1 MKHHPLM
8 ATFGLTMR
16 AARFLLLSVVLITML
31 GTPAYSQGTVGSIL
45 GDVTDATGAR
55 LPGATVRLVN
65 EGTGA
70 TREALTSEV
79 GSYRFNG
86 LQPVIYTVTVEFPG
100 FTTVTRP
107 GVKVNAASDTKIDF
121 ALDVSA
127 TVETITV
134 TEQAPLVETTENTIK
149 TLIDTTKI
157 RELPLKSRDF
167 MDLALLSPGVVTD
180 QASDARGTLTDS
192 VSFGG
197 MGERFKSMWLEGVD
211 INDEVTGGGSS
222 ISSATRTQLA
232 QEAVQ
237 EFQVMANSYSSEFGR
252 SATGVINIVTKS
264 GTNQFHGNAFYFR
277 RDDAFDKPNAFTGV
291 APPFKSE
298 QYGGTIGGPIVED
311 KAHFFVSYERRSAD
325 QVAFVVIPPQLV
337 SFVDSIGY
345 DTTAD
350 VPNPWRFHNLF
361 TKGSVTISPEHT
373 LNIVGVYDNRLI
385 ENTTA
390 GGNLSFDSGYEDD
403 RNSHFITVS
412 LSSLFGSSI
421 VNELRVNRSDQ
432 ELFRDSIKNRP
443 SLRFPSIRFG
453 RDNTQ
458 GRRQQNWI
466 LSNTMTYN
474 VGNHTIKF
482 GGEAN
487 RVLGTYVS
495 SANTPGTYEFRSDLP
510 VDPNDPSTLPFRFT
524 QGLELRKGSIDV
536 RGFDTA
542 AYTRNSNIF
551 AVFLND
557 SWRMRPNLTVN
568 AGIRYDLQLWRGDI
582 DGTPFPEGMSEFDLW
597 KSHLNGELRGHPFAP
612 VPDDKNNFSP
622 RVGLSWDPQNNG
634 RAVIRA
640 GYGVFYDSLWTSSVR
655 GVVQNYAGYRQ
666 TNLGNDVRSSG
677 VPNDFFPGY
686 PGGRSFGDP
695 PDRSI
700 LTERAASRVRLP
712 SRTTSNPFMHQ
723 FSGGLDLEVAQ
734 GTMVGFN
741 FIHMFGQDLG
751 FNRNVNAC
759 ITNCVL
765 QSGQSRADFPKI
777 YPLDQSGIR
786 MELALDQSN
795 ITKAN
800 QFQVRMEKRF
810 LSGRA
815 LSMNY
820 TLGDIKEFASS
831 PSNHH
836 NLRQDWGPTRNDI
849 RHRFIGN
856 YSHELPYGIR
866 LAVVAQ
872 FTSAPPY
879 NITTGND
886 DNGDGQ
892 RRDRPAGVE
901 YNSGRGDRLSIVDL
915 RTSKIFN
922 FGESQ
927 SVEVMWEMFNVF
939 NTDNFVQ
946 YNGNMRS
953 SRFGQPSL
961 ARDPFQG
968 QFGLRYTF

>member
-1 MKHHPLM
+1 MKYHPLT
-8 ATFGLTMR
+8 ATFGPTIR
-16 AARFLLLSVVLITML
+16 AARFLLFSVVLMAML
-31 GTPAYSQGTVGSIL
+31 GVPAFSQGTVGSIL

-55 LPGATVRLVN
+55 LPGATVRLLN

-100 FTTVTRP
+100 FTTVARP

-264 GTNQFHGNAFYFR
+264 GTNEFHGNAFYFR

-291 APPFKSE
+291 APPFKS
-298 QYGGTIGGPIVED
+298 QQWGGTIGGPIVED

-337 SFVDSIGY
+337 SFVNSLGY

-361 TKGSVTISPEHT
+361 TKGSVTLSPEHT

-412 LSSLFGSSI
+412 LSSLFGSNI
-421 VNELRVNRSDQ
+421 VNDLRVNRSDQ
-432 ELFRDSIKNRP
+432 ELFRDSRKNRP
-443 SLRFPSIRFG
+443 SLSFPSIRFG

-466 LSNTMTYN
+466 LSNTTTWN
-474 VGNHTIKF
+474 VGNHTVKF

-495 SANTPGTYEFRSDLP
+495 SANIPGTYSFSSDQP

-524 QGLELRKGSIDV
+524 QGFELRKGSIDV
-536 RGFDTA
+536 RGFDNRGLHPQLEHLRGIPQRLVAGTSEPHGECRPSLRSAAVAGGHRRDAVPGGHLGVRSLEESLERRTA
-542 AYTRNSNIF
+542 GSPLCARAGRQEQLLPARGPFLGSPEQREGRHPRRLRRVLRF
-551 AVFLND
+551 AVDLLG
-557 SWRMRPNLTVN
+557 SGCRP
-568 AGIRYDLQLWRGDI
+568 
-582 DGTPFPEGMSEFDLW
+582 
-597 KSHLNGELRGHPFAP
+597 ELC
-612 VPDDKNNFSP
+612 
-622 RVGLSWDPQNNG
+622 
-634 RAVIRA
+634 
-640 GYGVFYDSLWTSSVR
+640 
-655 GVVQNYAGYRQ
+655 
-666 TNLGNDVRSSG
+666 G
-677 VPNDFFPGY
+677 VP
-686 PGGRSFGDP
+686 
-695 PDRSI
+695 
-700 LTERAASRVRLP
+700 
-712 SRTTSNPFMHQ
+712 SN
-723 FSGGLDLEVAQ
+723 
-734 GTMVGFN
+734 
-741 FIHMFGQDLG
+741 
-751 FNRNVNAC
+751 
-759 ITNCVL
+759 
-765 QSGQSRADFPKI
+765 QSGEPFRPGPF
-777 YPLDQSGIR
+777 
-786 MELALDQSN
+786 
-795 ITKAN
+795 
-800 QFQVRMEKRF
+800 
-810 LSGRA
+810 
-815 LSMNY
+815 
-820 TLGDIKEFASS
+820 SS
-831 PSNHH
+831 
-836 NLRQDWGPTRNDI
+836 
-849 RHRFIGN
+849 
-856 YSHELPYGIR
+856 E
-866 LAVVAQ
+866 
-872 FTSAPPY
+872 
-879 NITTGND
+879 
-886 DNGDGQ
+886 
-892 RRDRPAGVE
+892 
-901 YNSGRGDRLSIVDL
+901 
-915 RTSKIFN
+915 
-922 FGESQ
+922 
-927 SVEVMWEMFNVF
+927 
-939 NTDNFVQ
+939 
-946 YNGNMRS
+946 
-953 SRFGQPSL
+953 
-961 ARDPFQG
+961 
-968 QFGLRYTF
+968 